1 MSVVIVTGQPGSGK
15 TALTVDMIAND
26 PQFKGRPLFVMGIPD
41 LKVPHITCPPV
52 DEWTEYRTSPEDPSL
67 DLAYFTFPENAL
79 VVIDEAQRVYRP
91 RPAGTR
97 VPPEVAAFETH
108 RHLGVDFI
116 LLTQHPGLIDSNIR
130 KLVGR
135 HIHIRVTP
143 LGRYRY
149 EWTELGDPESNS
161 SRELAARSKYTLP
174 KRAFDLYKS
183 SELHTKIKVRI
194 PAYVYVFGI
203 GALSAIALG
212 WYAYTR
218 VDARVNPLSSIEAK
232 VEKTEAKIKDHL
244 PGSPASYHAERTPRI
259 NGLAYTAPVYDEIT
273 KPNDAPFPTGCVATA
288 KRCRCTD
295 QQGNDLVTTDA
306 ICRQIV
312 EHGIFKDWGQREP
325 GPVGTAP
332 AQPVTAP
339 RPDKPEP
346 PAA

>member
-91 RPAGTR
+91 RPTGTR

-135 HIHIRVTP
+135 HEPGQGSRARRPGP
-143 LGRYRY
+143 LLPWPRRGSGRGRGGFASAH
-149 EWTELGDPESNS
+149 EHQQHQKRESGNVDHACAFPL
-161 SRELAARSKYTLP
+161 LACPPTKALARSSIV
-174 KRAFDLYKS
+174 KS
-183 SELHTKIKVRI
+183 SLAGGVCCAAAST
-194 PAYVYVFGI
+194 
-203 GALSAIALG
+203 
-212 WYAYTR
+212 T
-218 VDARVNPLSSIEAK
+218 SS
-232 VEKTEAKIKDHL
+232 
-244 PGSPASYHAERTPRI
+244 
-259 NGLAYTAPVYDEIT
+259 
-273 KPNDAPFPTGCVATA
+273 
-288 KRCRCTD
+288 
-295 QQGNDLVTTDA
+295 
-306 ICRQIV
+306 
-312 EHGIFKDWGQREP
+312 
-325 GPVGTAP
+325 
-332 AQPVTAP
+332 
-339 RPDKPEP
+339 
-346 PAA
+346 